1 MRLARKLLLWA
12 AGVVV
17 GLLAVVYAAIFFA
30 PLTFSRLLDKAS
42 LAVGVAKGFIPPPLP
57 VAHDIREAYWLDQT
71 WSHRDRFWF
80 HHASQGTATLPVPY
94 DWFVELQRGELPLPT
109 GLRRLA
115 DSDYLE
121 RFGFIPS
128 PKVAKGE
135 KFAGASA
142 PDAAKFGYH
151 GQGPADVVNAAG
163 RDRVAGYPDNPDG
176 LPVGFARLPAGLDP
190 TTNAKYPDQI
200 GLTCSACHTGH
211 LEYRNV
217 SLRFDGGPA
226 MVNLDAFSKAIG
238 LSIGFTLELPWRF
251 NGFADRVA
259 KRNPEW
265 KDKDKLKAEM
275 SKLVSTLLTVN
286 AWEKQSNGTPDVEE
300 GIGRLDALNR
310 IGNQVFFNDLLT
322 EDDFKDPKRVPARV
336 VSSYRAISAPVSF
349 PPLWD
354 TPSLLW
360 VQYDASIF
368 NELVRNAGESL
379 GVTAKLNMTGAD
391 PGRHFSSSIR
401 LATMVE
407 MEKML
412 RGTDPLAGKA
422 FNGLTA
428 PKWSDAAKIFGKGTG
443 WDLDDAKVDRGRDLY
458 RTFCVECHRG
468 PVRDAKF
475 DSRWPD
481 VSFWASTSPDRTE
494 PNWLQIGDRNYFNV
508 VQKPVADMG
517 TDRQQSRVLIE
528 RQVALPPELNVHP
541 VSDLNK
547 RWNCR
552 VPDDEG
558 LNASFGL
565 ALMAVVGR
573 TIDQWFAENPTDPK
587 TEQEMR
593 GPRPNCPNPRTFTG
607 MQKADAAAPG
617 PGRIVPHYRT
627 RPLDGVWA
635 TAPYLHNGSVPTLRA
650 MLTPQ
655 KDRPSKFCMGS
666 RQFDPA
672 AVGLKIDVP
681 PCATG
686 LTEIDT
692 SELGNSNA
700 GHSFEGMQTDIRKL
714 PPGVIGRALTDS
726 ERDDLVEYL
735 KTL

>member
-1 MRLARKLLLWA
+1 MRWAIKLLLWA
-12 AGVVV
+12 AGVAV
-17 GLLAVVYAAIFFA
+17 GLIAVVYAAIFFA

-57 VAHDIREAYWLDQT
+57 IQSDVREAYWLGQT

-115 DSDYLE
+115 DSEYLE

-135 KFAGASA
+135 KFGGASTPEA
-142 PDAAKFGYH
+142 GKFGYR
-151 GQGPADVVNAAG
+151 GPGPAGVVNAAE

-176 LPVGFARLPAGLDP
+176 LPVGFARLAGGLDP
-190 TTNAKYPDQI
+190 TTNAKYPDQL

-226 MVNLDAFSKAIG
+226 MVNLDALSKAIG
-238 LSIGFTLELPWRF
+238 LSIGYTLELPWRF
-251 NGFADRVA
+251 NGFAERVA

-265 KDKDKLKAEM
+265 QDKDKLQAEM
-275 SKLVSTLLTVN
+275 SKLVSMLLTIN

-336 VSSYRAISAPVSF
+336 VSNYRAINAPVSF

-379 GVTAKLNMTGAD
+379 GVTAKINMTGAD
-391 PGRHFSSSIR
+391 PGRHFSSSIQ
-401 LATMVE
+401 LATMAE

-412 RGTDPLAGKA
+412 RGADPLAGKA

-428 PKWSDAAKIFGKGTG
+428 PKWNDAAKIFGKGAG
-443 WDLDDAKVDRGRDLY
+443 WDLDDAKVDRGRNLY

-468 PVRDAKF
+468 PVQDAKF

-494 PNWLQIGDRNYFNV
+494 PNWVQIGDRNYFNV

-552 VPDDEG
+552 IPDDEG
-558 LNASFGL
+558 LNSSFGL

-573 TIDQWFAENPTDPK
+573 AIDKWFAENPTDPK
-587 TEQEMR
+587 TEEEMR
-593 GPRPNCPNPRTFTG
+593 GPRPNCPNPRTLTG
-607 MQKADAAAPG
+607 MQKTDSTAAAPG
-617 PGRIVPHYRT
+617 PIVPHYRA

-655 KDRPSKFCMGS
+655 KDRPSKFCVGS

-700 GHSFEGMQTDIRKL
+700 GHSFEGMQADIRKL
-714 PPGVIGRALTDS
+714 PPGVIGRALTDG